1 MVVQSVAYQCG
12 CGYRTEL
19 LAQAMEHVRKTGH
32 SMKVLGEIRETEPR
46 KPKR

>member
-1 MVVQSVAYQCG
+1 MVVQNVAYQCG
-12 CGYRTEL
+12 CGYRTGL

-32 SMKVLGEIRETEPR
+32 SMAVLGEIRETAPR